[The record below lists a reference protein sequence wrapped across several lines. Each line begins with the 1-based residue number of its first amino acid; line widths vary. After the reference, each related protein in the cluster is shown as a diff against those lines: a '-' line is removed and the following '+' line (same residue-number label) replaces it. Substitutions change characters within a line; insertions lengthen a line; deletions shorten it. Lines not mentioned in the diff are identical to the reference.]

1 MRKMYTRRIYPNV
14 EGIRNSIRV
23 LTLTN
28 EKFGRLKAEDL
39 VDDRIVKSS
48 KRKDCFDLPA
58 SPKFLSSVV
67 CTGGKRVSEAKD
79 FSQSCD

>member
-39 VDDRIVKSS
+39 VDHRIVTKLE
-48 KRKDCFDLPA
+48 K
-58 SPKFLSSVV
+58 
-67 CTGGKRVSEAKD
+67 GGL
-79 FSQSCD
+79 F